1 MRIDIVSIFPAYL
14 DALRLSLVGKA
25 VETGVVELHVHDL
38 RDVTT
43 DKHRTVDDT
52 PVGGGAG
59 MVMRPDV
66 WGLMLDPLLGLCPA
80 AAAPAPGAARASL
93 LGPLASRA
101 EGPDGGPSCVK
112 LPGRPRRVL
121 AIPTP
126 AGTPLTQATAFDLAG
141 ADQLVIACGRY
152 EGIDARVAEHYAAR
166 GVEVREFSLGDFVL
180 NGGEVAAL
188 ALVEAVVRLVPGV
201 VGNPESLVEESHGA
215 AGLLE
220 YPVYTRPLQWHDQ
233 QVPTV
238 LTSGNHAAIRRWRRD
253 QALARTA
260 ARRPDMLARLQAD
273 QLDRADRLLLANLGW
288 YAPKDGQPTE
298 LEVRPARPAEA
309 DALAA
314 LAAATFPAACPPELP
329 TAAIAEH
336 IATHLTAQN
345 FARLIADEHADVFV
359 AATRAGLVGYSV
371 CLLLPA
377 GQPHWFGEALPP
389 ALAQLAG
396 HDLVEMSKCYVLP
409 AARGTG
415 VAARLIDASV
425 QAARQRHAS
434 HLWLGTNKANRYARK
449 AYERA
454 GFEYAGKRTYQ
465 VAGLAQSDVVYL
477 LPL

>member
-14 DALRLSLVGKA
+14 DALQLSLVGKA
-25 VETGVVELHVHDL
+25 AEAGLVELHVHDL

-43 DKHRTVDDT
+43 DRHRTVDDT

-66 WGLMLDPLLGLCPA
+66 WGRMLDPLLGLGP
-80 AAAPAPGAARASL
+80 AAPAPAPAARASL
-93 LGPLASRA
+93 LGPLAPDA
-101 EGPDGGPSCVK
+101 GQTADGPRHVN
-112 LPGRPRRVL
+112 LPGRPRRIL

-152 EGIDARVAEHYAAR
+152 EGIDARVADHYAAR
-166 GVEVREFSLGDFVL
+166 GVEVHEFSLGDFVL

-253 QALARTA
+253 QALSRTA
-260 ARRPDMLARLQAD
+260 ARRPDMLSRLQAD
-273 QLDRADRLLLANLGW
+273 QLDRADRLLLAHLGW
-288 YAPKDGQPTE
+288 YAPQDGHPTE
-298 LEVRPARPAEA
+298 LEVRPARPQEA
-309 DALAA
+309 DALAT
-314 LAAATFPAACPPELP
+314 LAAVTFPAACPPELP
-329 TAAIAEH
+329 QDAIAQH
-336 IATHLTAQN
+336 IATHLTTDI
-345 FARLIADEHADVFV
+345 FTRLIADPQADVLV

-371 CLLLPA
+371 CLLLPG
-377 GQPHWFGEALPP
+377 GQPHWFGEELPP
-389 ALAQLAG
+389 ALAPLAG
-396 HDLVEMSKCYVLP
+396 QDLVEMSKCYVLP

-415 VAARLIDASV
+415 VAARLIEASV
-425 QAARQRHAS
+425 QRARERHAS
-434 HLWLGTNKANRYARK
+434 HMWLGTNKANRHARK

-454 GFEYAGKRTYQ
+454 GFEYAGRRNFE
-465 VAGLAQSDVVYL
+465 VAGLPQSDVAYL
-477 LPL
+477 RRL